1 MTVTEIT
8 SPLTDIDKYF
18 ALVTF
23 LMPGIIMIQLRR
35 CVTPVRCNYFSTE
48 FINFVQYTILNTIC
62 YVLLSNIFKWGDIS
76 NFINMHDSLYD
87 NLNYYICFI
96 FIIPFI
102 LGFFIGWS
110 DKLKILQ
117 RILGFLF
124 QKKVASN
131 IFTTWEEYF
140 GAGNNKSADIVIKLK
155 NGDTIHGYFG
165 ENSMISG
172 SITNKDIYLEKVTK
186 INDMMQLEE
195 TSAWING
202 NDIEYILLSNG
213 EISEKFILTQ
223 ISEGISFILD
233 KLEDLRKI
241 LHDLCTYIKKNKKYN
256 TGQNRKKKRRH
267 KK

>member
-1 MTVTEIT
+1 MADFTNAI
-8 SPLTDIDKYF
+8 TDIDKYF

-62 YVLLSNIFKWGDIS
+62 YVFLSNIFKWVDIS
-76 NFINMHDSLYD
+76 TFMNMHNSLYD
-87 NLNYYICFI
+87 NLGYYICFI
-96 FIIPFI
+96 FIIPFLLGLI
-102 LGFFIGWS
+102 LGWS

-117 RILGFLF
+117 YILGFIF
-124 QKKVASN
+124 QKRVSSN
-131 IFTTWEEYF
+131 IITTWEEYF

-155 NGDTIHGYFG
+155 NGDIIHGHFG
-165 ENSMISG
+165 EHSMISG
-172 SITNKDIYLEKVTK
+172 SITNKDIYLEKITK
-186 INDMMQLEE
+186 INDDTQLEE

-213 EISEKFILTQ
+213 DISEKFILTQ
-223 ISEGISFILD
+223 ISEGNSFILE
-233 KLEDLRKI
+233 KLEEI
-241 LHDLCTYIKKNKKYN
+241 ISIIKNICPHIEKGKCNHEKP
-256 TGQNRKKKRRH
+256 NRKKEKRRY